1 MQNYFRPYMRTMINY
16 RGRLPQDLLD
26 RHPEL
31 DRIIGRPLYP
41 YDDPQGGEPERVGP
55 FMRAGTDPFA

>member
-1 MQNYFRPYMRTMINY
+1 MINY